1 MDLLHLTT
9 SRRNGTLTVSVAGEL
24 DIATT
29 EQFRSHLL
37 ALLQEA
43 GHSRRAD
50 TELVIEVSRLSFIDA
65 AGLGI
70 LVSVQ
75 KPGRQPAHPAA
86 HRGRATEHAPPAPH
100 HRPGPAPQ
108 LTPAIPRL

>member
-1 MDLLHLTT
+1 MDPLHLTT
-9 SRRNGTLTVSVAGEL
+9 SRHDGTLMVSVAGEL

-29 EQFRSHLL
+29 EQLRGHLL

-43 GHSRRAD
+43 GHARD
-50 TELVIEVSRLSFIDA
+50 TGAELVIEVSRLSFIDA

-75 KPGRQPAHPAA
+75 KQAA
-86 HRGRATEHAPPAPH
+86 GQHTRLHIEGVPPNMRRLLRITGLDRH
-100 HRPGPAPQ
+100 
-108 LTPAIPRL
+108 LT